1 VKEGA
6 PAEGARGVPVTGGDR
21 VSAEVPRPASRAS
34 LLVVGARP
42 RTLAAAVIAVAVGTG
57 AALGT
62 GPVVPW
68 RAVMAL
74 VVGLAIQ
81 IGANFAND
89 YADGV
94 RGTDAARVGPP
105 RLVAGGLASPAS
117 VRRAAWGSFAVAGLA
132 GLALALAVA
141 PWLLAVGAAAI
152 AAAWFYT
159 GGPRP
164 YGYLGAG
171 EVFVFLFFGVVAVA
185 GSAFVENGRPSAVA
199 LEASVPV
206 GLLIVALLEV
216 NNVRDRAGDAAAGK
230 RTLAVRLGDRGGRRL
245 FAGSVLLPYLL
256 LFSFVSS
263 RPYALIAWASVPLAV
278 GVVRRVLAG
287 ADGAELIRAL
297 GETARLQLAF
307 GGLFAVGLALGPHP

>member
-1 VKEGA
+1 MSTERPRGA
-6 PAEGARGVPVTGGDR
+6 PATDGDR
-21 VSAEVPRPASRAS
+21 ASAEAGLRVSRAS
-34 LLVVGARP
+34 LFLLGARP
-42 RTLAAAVIAVAVGTG
+42 RTLAAAVIAVAVGTA

-62 GPVVPW
+62 GPVVAW

-74 VVGLAIQ
+74 VVALAVQ

-94 RGTDAARVGPP
+94 RGTDVERVGPA

-117 VRRAAWGSFAVAGLA
+117 VRLAAWAAFAVAGIA

-185 GSAFVENGRPSAVA
+185 GTAFVESGRPSGVA

-216 NNVRDRAGDAAAGK
+216 NNVRDRVGDAAAGK
-230 RTLAVRLGDRGGRRL
+230 RTLAVRLGDQAGRRL
-245 FAGSVLLPYLL
+245 FAGSVLLPYVL
-256 LFSFVSS
+256 LFVFVLS
-263 RPYALIAWASVPLAV
+263 RPYALIAWASAPLAV
-278 GVVRRVLAG
+278 GVARRVLRG
-287 ADGAELIRAL
+287 AEGAELIRAL

-307 GGLFAVGLALGPHP
+307 GGLLAVGLALGPHP